1 MFEFL
6 SGLFDSD
13 FMPHG
18 HCYQWQPDILW
29 LHVGSDTLIT
39 LAYYA
44 IPFALLYFVAKRR
57 DLDFKG
63 IFLLFGAFIL
73 LCGTTHLLEIWA
85 VWHGTY
91 RLTGAVKLLTGVVS
105 VGTAV
110 ALVPL
115 VPKAVALPSPSQ
127 LRQINANLQ
136 QEIRERKQAQQELD
150 RFFDLSVDL
159 LCIAGLDGYFKRI
172 NPSFSRVLGYPE
184 EVLMA
189 HPFLEW
195 VHPDDV
201 PATKQQL
208 GALAQGQP
216 VINFEMRLRNVNEA
230 YRWVSWTA
238 QSSLEEGHL
247 FAVGRDITEQRE
259 VQEQIQMQTS
269 LLQRAEE
276 LAHLGSW
283 HIDMEAGALK
293 WSDEVYRIYERDRAL
308 GPPSLEEAI
317 ASYHPEDREHVE
329 QVVQEAITHGKNFD
343 FEWRIVR
350 PDGAVRHVYSRGE
363 CVVEEGE
370 VKAVFGVFM
379 DITERKQR
387 EAERE
392 TLITELE
399 TKNAELE
406 RFTYT
411 VSHDLKSPLVTIKGF
426 TEMLQYD
433 LKDGNTE
440 RVAED
445 LGYITSA
452 TETMQTL
459 LNELLQLSRVGRLVN
474 PPEPVALTE
483 IVEETVGYLAGQ
495 IASQNAVVEV
505 APTMPVVAADRVRLQ
520 EVVQNLIE
528 NALKFIRPGVVPH
541 VEVGAQTKEEEVV
554 CWVRD
559 NGAGIAEAYKE
570 RIFGLF
576 ERLDHEVEGT
586 GIGLALV
593 KRIVEIHGGRIW
605 VESEGEG
612 QGSTFYFTLPV
623 QQQEELEHE

>member
-18 HCYQWQPDILW
+18 HCYQWRPDILW
-29 LHVGSDTLIT
+29 LHVGSDSLIT

-57 DLDFKG
+57 DLEFKG

-85 VWHGTY
+85 VWNGTY
-91 RLTGAVKLLTGVVS
+91 RLTGVVKLVTGVVS

-127 LRQINANLQ
+127 LRQINASLQ
-136 QEIRERKQAQQELD
+136 QEIRERKQAQEELD

-184 EVLMA
+184 EVLMTR
-189 HPFLEW
+189 PFIEL

-201 PATKQQL
+201 PATEQQL
-208 GALAQGQP
+208 AALAQGQP
-216 VINFEMRLRNVNEA
+216 VINFEVRLRDVNDM
-230 YRWVSWTA
+230 YRWVAWTA
-238 QSSLEEGHL
+238 QPSPEGDL

-259 VQEQIQMQTS
+259 AQERIQRQTA

-276 LAHLGSW
+276 LAHLGNW
-283 HIDMEAGALK
+283 HIDIETGTLK
-293 WSDEVYRIYERDRAL
+293 WSDEVYRIYGRDRAL
-308 GPPSLEEAI
+308 GPPSLEESI
-317 ASYHPEDREHVE
+317 AAYHPDDWDYVQ
-329 QVVQEAITHGKNFD
+329 QVVQEAIEHGTDFD
-343 FEWRIVR
+343 FELRVVR
-350 PDGAVRHVYSRGE
+350 PDGEIRHVYARGE
-363 CVVEEGE
+363 CVGNEGE
-370 VKAVFGVFM
+370 VSAVFGVFM
-379 DITERKQR
+379 DITKHKQQ

-392 TLITELE
+392 ALITELE

-411 VSHDLKSPLVTIKGF
+411 VSHDLKSPLVTIQGF
-426 TEMLQYD
+426 TDMLRTD
-433 LKDGNTE
+433 FEEGNTE
-440 RVAED
+440 HIHED
-445 LGYITSA
+445 LRYISLA

-483 IVEETVGYLAGQ
+483 LVEETVAHLAGQ
-495 IASQNAVVEV
+495 IAEQDAEVEV
-505 APTMPVVAADRVRLQ
+505 AASMPVVAADRVRLQ
-520 EVVQNLIE
+520 EVIQNLIE
-528 NALKFIRPGVVPH
+528 NALKFTPPAITPR
-541 VEVGAQTKEEEVV
+541 VEVGAETKEGEVV

-559 NGAGIAEAYKE
+559 NGMGIAEAYQE

-576 ERLDHEVEGT
+576 ERLNQDIDGT
-586 GIGLALV
+586 GIGLALA
-593 KRIVEIHGGRIW
+593 KRIVETHGGRIW
-605 VESEGEG
+605 VASEGEG
-612 QGSTFYFTLPV
+612 RGSTFYFTLPV
-623 QQQEELEHE
+623 QRQEQQDHE